1 VIVVSDTTPI
11 SELVKV
17 GRLSLL
23 RDIFGEL
30 IIPNEVYDELTAG
43 NHPAVEMIQSIN
55 WIKVCSV
62 GNGNK
67 VSDLHTATKLGWGEC
82 AAFILAEELG
92 ADRLL
97 MDDRAARREAKN
109 RNLPIIGTVGIL
121 LLAKQQRLLL
131 NVKEVLDELIIQGA
145 RINPRLYK
153 DVLALAGK

>member
-1 VIVVSDTTPI
+1 VIIVSDTTPI
-11 SELVKV
+11 SELAKI
-17 GRLSLL
+17 GRLDLL

-30 IIPNEVYDELTAG
+30 IIPNEVYSELTAG
-43 NHPAVEMIQSIN
+43 NHQAVTVIQSIN

-62 GNGNK
+62 GDEK
-67 VSDLHTATKLGWGEC
+67 QVSDLHTTTKLGWGEC

-97 MDDRAARREAKN
+97 MDDRAARREEKN

-131 NVKEVLDELIIQGA
+131 HVKEVLDELIIQGA

-153 DVLALAGK
+153 DVLALAGE